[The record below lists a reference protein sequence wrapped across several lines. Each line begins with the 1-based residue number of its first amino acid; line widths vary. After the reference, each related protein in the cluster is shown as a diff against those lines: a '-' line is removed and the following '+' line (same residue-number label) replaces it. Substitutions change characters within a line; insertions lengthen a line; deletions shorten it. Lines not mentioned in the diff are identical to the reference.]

1 MGAAVR
7 LQSRLDRVERI
18 LAPLAH
24 PLKPPDSVTYRDKRR
39 EEAAGAR
46 GDLCPVSLGPL
57 LGLLAAQDGARHVR
71 QVLGPVRNLLDVRPL
86 LVMLRHTGFR

>member
-24 PLKPPDSVTYRDKRR
+24 PLQPPDNVTYRDKRR

-57 LGLLAAQDGARHVR
+57 LGLFAPQDGARYVR
-71 QVLGPVRNLLDVRPL
+71 QVLGPVRDLLDVRPL